1 MSNLFSVPSNP
12 NQASPKSHPK
22 AIVAILVVVLIVFS
36 ILNSYFT
43 VDQGERGIVLRFGA
57 FQRVAEPGFNLKLPL
72 IETTHTLSL
81 QTQVS
86 HFKLPAYSRDQQP
99 ANLEVSINWH
109 AQETELQ
116 KIYAEFG
123 SLASLE
129 SRIIQPRLPQAVK
142 TIFGSY
148 AAASSI
154 QNRAKLN
161 TDVYDAVAKVLQGPI
176 VIESV
181 QLENIDF
188 SDAYEQ
194 SVEQRMLA
202 EVEVAKLQQNAL
214 REKVQAEITVTQAKA
229 HAESV
234 KQQAAAEA
242 ESTRIK
248 GEAEASAIKAK
259 GDALRQNPN
268 LVELIKAERWNGA
281 LPQTMLP
288 NSAVPFIDVKN
299 KPASE

>member
-1 MSNLFSVPSNP
+1 MFDVSKNPVNIKPSSAGKPAIFVVLTAMVAFVLFS
-12 NQASPKSHPK
+12 
-22 AIVAILVVVLIVFS
+22 
-36 ILNSYFT
+36 SYFT

-57 FQRVAEPGFNLKLPL
+57 FQRIAEPGLNFKIPIL
-72 IETTHTLSL
+72 ESTHTISL

-86 HFKLPAYSRDQQP
+86 HFQLPAYSRDQQP
-99 ANLEVSINWH
+99 ATLDVSINWH
-109 AQETELQ
+109 AQESELQ
-116 KIYAEFG
+116 KIYSEFG
-123 SLASLE
+123 SLPSLE
-129 SRIIQPRLPQAVK
+129 ARIIQPRLPQAVK
-142 TIFGSY
+142 TVFGSY
-148 AAASSI
+148 VAASSI

-161 TDVYDAVAKVLQGPI
+161 ADIYDSVSKVLQGPI
-176 VIESV
+176 QIESV
-181 QLENIDF
+181 QLDNIDF
-188 SDAYEQ
+188 SEAYEQ

-229 HAESV
+229 QAESV
-234 KQQAAAEA
+234 KAQAAAQA
-242 ESTRIK
+242 DATRMK
-248 GEAEASAIKAK
+248 GEAEAAAIKAK

>member
-1 MSNLFSVPSNP
+1 MLFDVSKNTTDIKHAPARKHVIFIFLS
-12 NQASPKSHPK
+12 AFIFFL
-22 AIVAILVVVLIVFS
+22 AF
-36 ILNSYFT
+36 NSYFT

-57 FQRVAEPGFNLKLPL
+57 FQRVAEPGLNFKLPFF
-72 IETTHTLSL
+72 ESTHTISL

-86 HFKLPAYSRDQQP
+86 HFQLPAYSRDQQP
-99 ANLEVSINWH
+99 ANLAVSVNWH
-109 AQETELQ
+109 AQEPELQ
-116 KIYAEFG
+116 KIYSEFG
-123 SLASLE
+123 SLAALE
-129 SRIIQPRLPQAVK
+129 ARIIQPRLPQAVK
-142 TIFGSY
+142 TVFGSY
-148 AAASSI
+148 VAASSI

-161 TDVYDAVAKVLQGPI
+161 TDIFDSVSKVLHGPI

-181 QLENIDF
+181 QLDNIDF
-188 SDAYEQ
+188 SDVYEQ

-229 HAESV
+229 QAESV
-234 KQQAAAEA
+234 KAQAAAQAEA
-242 ESTRIK
+242 TRMK
-248 GEAEASAIKAK
+248 GEAEAAAIKAK

-268 LVELIKAERWNGA
+268 LVELIKAERWNGE

-299 KPASE
+299 QPVRE

>member
-1 MSNLFSVPSNP
+1 MFDVSKNPINIKPPSAGKPAFFVALAAFVAFIIFS
-12 NQASPKSHPK
+12 
-22 AIVAILVVVLIVFS
+22 
-36 ILNSYFT
+36 SYFT

-57 FQRVAEPGFNLKLPL
+57 FQRIAEPGLNFKIPL
-72 IETTHTLSL
+72 LESTHTISL

-86 HFKLPAYSRDQQP
+86 HFQLPAYSRDQQP
-99 ANLEVSINWH
+99 ATLEVSINWH
-109 AQETELQ
+109 AQESELQ
-116 KIYAEFG
+116 KIYSEFG
-123 SLASLE
+123 SLPSLE
-129 SRIIQPRLPQAVK
+129 ARIIQPRLPQAVK
-142 TIFGSY
+142 TVFGSY
-148 AAASSI
+148 VAASSI

-161 TDVYDAVAKVLQGPI
+161 ADIYDSVSKVLQGPI
-176 VIESV
+176 LIESV
-181 QLENIDF
+181 QLDNIDF
-188 SDAYEQ
+188 SEAYEQ

-229 HAESV
+229 QAESV
-234 KQQAAAEA
+234 KAQAAAQA
-242 ESTRIK
+242 DATRMK
-248 GEAEASAIKAK
+248 GEAEAAAIKAK

-299 KPASE
+299 NPASE

>member
-1 MSNLFSVPSNP
+1 MFDVSKTPIDIKHPSAGKP
-12 NQASPKSHPK
+12 VFFVVLA
-22 AIVAILVVVLIVFS
+22 AIVAFIAFS
-36 ILNSYFT
+36 SYFT

-57 FQRVAEPGFNLKLPL
+57 FQRIAEPGLNFKLPL
-72 IETTHTLSL
+72 FESTHTISL

-86 HFKLPAYSRDQQP
+86 HFQLPAYSRDQQP
-99 ANLEVSINWH
+99 ANLVVSVNWH
-109 AQETELQ
+109 AQEPELE
-116 KIYAEFG
+116 KIYSEFG
-123 SLASLE
+123 SLAALE
-129 SRIIQPRLPQAVK
+129 ARIIQPRLPQAVK
-142 TIFGSY
+142 TVFGSY
-148 AAASSI
+148 VAASSI

-161 TDVYDAVAKVLQGPI
+161 TDIFDSVSKVLHGPI

-181 QLENIDF
+181 QLDNIDF
-188 SDAYEQ
+188 SEAYEQ

-229 HAESV
+229 QAESV
-234 KQQAAAEA
+234 KAQAAAEA
-242 ESTRIK
+242 EATRLR
-248 GEAEASAIKAK
+248 GEAEAAAIKAK

-268 LVELIKAERWNGA
+268 LVELIKAERWNGE

-299 KPASE
+299 KPTGE

>member
-1 MSNLFSVPSNP
+1 MFENSEDMSRPS
-12 NQASPKSHPK
+12 KGLYK
-22 AIVAILVVVLIVFS
+22 LIGIGVLVVCV
-36 ILNSYFT
+36 ILLMFGSFFG

-72 IETTHTLSL
+72 IETTKTISL

-86 HFKLPAYSRDQQP
+86 HFSLPAYSRDQQP
-99 ANLEVSINWH
+99 ATLQVSINWH
-109 AQETELQ
+109 AQESELQ
-116 KIYAEFG
+116 KIYSEFG
-123 SLASLE
+123 GLQSLE
-129 SRIIQPRLPQAVK
+129 TRIINPRLPQAVK

-148 AAASSI
+148 AAVSSI

-161 TDVYDAVAKVLQGPI
+161 ADVFDSVYKALSGPI

-181 QLENIDF
+181 QLDNIDF
-188 SDAYEQ
+188 SKAYED

-242 ESTRIK
+242 EATTLK
-248 GEAEASAIKAK
+248 GNAEALAIKAK
-259 GDALRQNPN
+259 GDALSQNPN
-268 LVELIKAERWNGA
+268 LVELIKAERWNGQ
-281 LPQTMLP
+281 LPTTMLP
-288 NSAVPFIDVKN
+288 NSAVPFIEAN
-299 KPASE
+299 KQK